1 MRVHQI
7 SIKFK
12 YSGDK
17 SVAKVRRN
25 KDSLFP
31 SPPVLCIV
39 SVCEKKPERKKKR
52 CTYGVSFLSTELLIY
67 YSQGKT
73 QGTTINKYYSLKT
86 HIEHGMF

>member
-39 SVCEKKPERKKKR
+39 SVCEKKPERRKKDVLMESHFCLLSYLYIIHKAKR
-52 CTYGVSFLSTELLIY
+52 KERQLIN
-67 YSQGKT
+67 
-73 QGTTINKYYSLKT
+73 TTV
-86 HIEHGMF
+86 